1 MLGKCNR
8 PEFSLGRNL
17 YHWNSTLPFFLCCG
31 YKYMWK
37 TGKSLGSLKICA
49 ALSAF
54 PSPFCLAYSP
64 TGSSQASQSAKGNF
78 KCKQNGEGKEIT
90 NFLGFPVFHAK
101 PQQRKWQRYN
111 DLQWHNLRTR
121 RNPGLSHL
129 PKRTKFRWQELSI
142 GQAVSE
148 IFIIIIIFIS
158 GWSIERSAGVVYGP
172 VYR

>member
-1 MLGKCNR
+1 MDI
-8 PEFSLGRNL
+8 
-17 YHWNSTLPFFLCCG
+17 
-31 YKYMWK
+31 WK
-37 TGKSLGSLKICA
+37 TSKSLRSLEICA
-49 ALSAF
+49 ALSVF
-54 PSPFCLAYSP
+54 PSPFLFGLLPCMNL
-64 TGSSQASQSAKGNF
+64 SQASQFAKQNF
-78 KCKQNGEGKEIT
+78 KYKQNGEGKEIT

-121 RNPGLSHL
+121 RNPGLSYL